1 MSEAPRSSPPPPPP
15 PAPAGEDVAPG
26 SGPAATRLLLVTG
39 MSGAGKTT
47 ALKALQDLG
56 YESIDHL
63 PLALLDKLVPAGAE
77 PGPAEQRL
85 AVGINVRTRDFTV
98 EALMHEL
105 RRLDKQPNLDVK
117 VLFLSCDDEE
127 LRRRYQEN
135 RHRHPLAIDRPLF
148 DGIATERQMIE
159 PLRARADLTIDTTF
173 ISPGALKRRLER
185 TFGGAVGTAGLVVLV
200 VSFSYAAGV
209 PRDADLVFDV
219 RFLANPHYQPALRP
233 LTGKDAPVARF
244 IAAEPGFE
252 PFFSSLTTLL
262 EPLLPRYAA
271 EGKTY
276 LTIGVGCTGGRH
288 RSVFVAERLA
298 AWLAS
303 SGQHVLIE
311 HRGLDRLVE

>member
-1 MSEAPRSSPPPPPP
+1 LSEAGSPSSPSAPPEQ
-15 PAPAGEDVAPG
+15 AWGQRSEPG
-26 SGPAATRLLLVTG
+26 RTRLLLVTG

-63 PLALLDKLVPAGAE
+63 PLALLDKLVPAGAGSAAGE
-77 PGPAEQRL
+77 RRL

-98 EALMHEL
+98 EALMSEVK
-105 RRLDKQPNLDVK
+105 RLDAEANLDVK
-117 VLFLSCDDEE
+117 VLFLSCDDDE
-127 LRRRYQEN
+127 LCRRYQEN
-135 RHRHPLAIDRPLF
+135 RHRHPLAVDRPLF
-148 DGIATERQMIE
+148 DGIATERQMIA
-159 PLRARADLTIDTTF
+159 PLRARADLTIDTTL

-185 TFGGAVGTAGLVVLV
+185 TFGGAVETGLVVLV
-200 VSFSYAAGV
+200 VSFSYATGV

-233 LTGKDAPVARF
+233 LTGRDAPVAGF
-244 IAAEPGFE
+244 IEREAAFA

-303 SGQHVLIE
+303 RGQHVLIE

>member
-1 MSEAPRSSPPPPPP
+1 MSEGDLSSPLT
-15 PAPAGEDVAPG
+15 
-26 SGPAATRLLLVTG
+26 PAAVAEPAERGKTRLLLVTG

-63 PLALLDKLVPAGAE
+63 PLALLDKLVPGDEVEPASAE
-77 PGPAEQRL
+77 RLL

-98 EALMHEL
+98 EALMAAVK
-105 RRLDKQPNLDVK
+105 RLDEQPNLDVK
-117 VLFLSCDDEE
+117 VLFLSCDDDE
-127 LRRRYQEN
+127 LCRRYQEN

-159 PLRARADLTIDTTF
+159 PLRARADLTIDTTL

-185 TFGGAVGTAGLVVLV
+185 TFGGAARSGLIVLV
-200 VSFSYAAGV
+200 VSFSYASGV

-219 RFLANPHYQPALRP
+219 RFLVNPHYQPALRP
-233 LTGKDAPVARF
+233 LTGKDDPVADF
-244 IAAEPGFE
+244 IAAEPAFT

-298 AWLAS
+298 AWLMS
-303 SGQHVLIE
+303 RGQHVLIE

>member
-1 MSEAPRSSPPPPPP
+1 MMAHD
-15 PAPAGEDVAPG
+15 PAPPEASAEGEAALQ
-26 SGPAATRLLLVTG
+26 PAAGSTRLLLVTG

-63 PLALLDKLVPAGAE
+63 PLALLDRLVPVDEPEARAGE
-77 PGPAEQRL
+77 RRL
-85 AVGINVRTRDFTV
+85 AIGINVRTRDFTV
-98 EALMHEL
+98 EALMSDVA
-105 RRLDKQPNLDVK
+105 RLDDRPNLDVK
-117 VLFLSCDDEE
+117 VLFLSCDDDE
-127 LRRRYQEN
+127 LCRRYQEN

-148 DGIATERQMIE
+148 DGIAAERQMIA

-185 TFGGAVGTAGLVVLV
+185 TFGGAFEAGLVVLV
-200 VSFSYAAGV
+200 ASFSYATGV

-219 RFLANPHYQPALRP
+219 RFLVNPHYQPALRP
-233 LTGKDAPVARF
+233 LTGKDAPVGTF
-244 IAAEPGFE
+244 IAAEPAFA

-303 SGQHVLIE
+303 RGQHVLIE
-311 HRGLDRLVE
+311 HRGLDRLGG

>member
-1 MSEAPRSSPPPPPP
+1 MSEGGSSSSPSPLPEQERSPRS
-15 PAPAGEDVAPG
+15 EPG
-26 SGPAATRLLLVTG
+26 KTRLLLVTG

-63 PLALLDKLVPAGAE
+63 PLALLDKLVPDGGGDLGAGE
-77 PGPAEQRL
+77 RRL

-98 EALMHEL
+98 EALMSEVK
-105 RRLDKQPNLDVK
+105 RLDAQPNLDVK
-117 VLFLSCDDEE
+117 VLFLSCDDDE
-127 LRRRYQEN
+127 LCRRYQEN
-135 RHRHPLAIDRPLF
+135 RHRHPLAVDRPLF
-148 DGIATERQMIE
+148 DGIAIERQMIA
-159 PLRARADLTIDTTF
+159 PLRARADLTIDTTL

-185 TFGGAVGTAGLVVLV
+185 TFGGAVETGLVVLV

-209 PRDADLVFDV
+209 PRDADLVLDV

-244 IAAEPGFE
+244 IAAEAAFA

-303 SGQHVLIE
+303 RGQHVLIE

>member
-1 MSEAPRSSPPPPPP
+1 MSESGPASSR
-15 PAPAGEDVAPG
+15 PALAGEDVAER
-26 SGPAATRLLLVTG
+26 PAPAQTRLLLVTG

-63 PLALLDKLVPAGAE
+63 PLALLDKLVPADDGEGGA
-77 PGPAEQRL
+77 AERRL

-98 EALMHEL
+98 EALMSEVK
-105 RRLDKQPNLDVK
+105 RLDEQANVDVK
-117 VLFLSCDDEE
+117 VLFLSCEVDE
-127 LRRRYQEN
+127 LCRRYQEN

-148 DGIATERQMIE
+148 DGIAAERQMIE

-185 TFGGAVGTAGLVVLV
+185 TFGGAVGTGLVVLV
-200 VSFSYAAGV
+200 VSFSYATGV

-233 LTGKDAPVARF
+233 LTGKDDPVAGF
-244 IAAEPGFE
+244 IAAEPAFM

-303 SGQHVLIE
+303 RGQHLLIE
-311 HRGLDRLVE
+311 HRGLDRLVK

>member
-1 MSEAPRSSPPPPPP
+1 MNESSASSSP
-15 PAPAGEDVAPG
+15 
-26 SGPAATRLLLVTG
+26 AALVKAEAAQQPKPEKARLLLVPG

-63 PLALLDKLVPAGAE
+63 PLAFLDKLVPAELAE
-77 PGPAEQRL
+77 PAPAERLL

-98 EALMHEL
+98 EALMGAVK
-105 RRLDKQPNLDVK
+105 RLDGQQNVDVK
-117 VLFLSCDDEE
+117 VLFLSCDDDE

-135 RHRHPLAIDRPLF
+135 RHRHPLAKDRPLV
-148 DGIATERQMIE
+148 DGIATERRMIE

-185 TFGGAVGTAGLVVLV
+185 TFGGAVGTGMVVLV

-219 RFLANPHYQPALRP
+219 RFLVNPHYQPSLRR
-233 LTGKDAPVARF
+233 LTGKEAPVADF
-244 IAAEPGFE
+244 IAAEPAFA

-276 LTIGVGCTGGRH
+276 LTMGVGCTGGRH

-298 AWLAS
+298 AWLS
-303 SGQHVLIE
+303 SRGQHVLIE

>member
-1 MSEAPRSSPPPPPP
+1 MSEGGSSSTP
-15 PAPAGEDVAPG
+15 PAPAEQAWGPRPEPG
-26 SGPAATRLLLVTG
+26 RTRLLLVTG

-63 PLALLDKLVPAGAE
+63 PLALLDKLVPAGAGAAAGE
-77 PGPAEQRL
+77 RRL

-98 EALMHEL
+98 EALMSEVK
-105 RRLDKQPNLDVK
+105 RLDAQPNLDVK
-117 VLFLSCDDEE
+117 VLFLSCDDDE
-127 LRRRYQEN
+127 LCRRYQEN
-135 RHRHPLAIDRPLF
+135 RHRHPLAVDRPLF
-148 DGIATERQMIE
+148 DGIATERQMIA
-159 PLRARADLTIDTTF
+159 PLRARADLTIDTTL

-185 TFGGAVGTAGLVVLV
+185 TFGGAVETGLVVLV
-200 VSFSYAAGV
+200 VSFSYATGV

-244 IAAEPGFE
+244 IEGEAAFA

-303 SGQHVLIE
+303 RGQHVLIE

>member
-1 MSEAPRSSPPPPPP
+1 MSESGVSSSAS
-15 PAPAGEDVAPG
+15 APAATAAAQQPEPG
-26 SGPAATRLLLVTG
+26 QTRLLLVTG

-63 PLALLDKLVPAGAE
+63 PLALLDKLVPDNGAE
-77 PGPAEQRL
+77 PAQPGERLL

-98 EALMHEL
+98 EALMGAVK
-105 RRLDKQPNLDVK
+105 RLDEQPNLDVK
-117 VLFLSCDDEE
+117 VLFLSCDDDE
-127 LRRRYQEN
+127 LCRRYQEN
-135 RHRHPLAIDRPLF
+135 RHRHPLAVDRPLF

-185 TFGGAVGTAGLVVLV
+185 TFGGAAPAGLVVLV
-200 VSFSYAAGV
+200 VSFSYASGV

-219 RFLANPHYQPALRP
+219 RFLVNPHYQPALRP
-233 LTGKDAPVARF
+233 LTGKDAPVADF
-244 IAAEPGFE
+244 IAAEPAFT

-298 AWLAS
+298 AWLTS
-303 SGQHVLIE
+303 RGQHVLIE

>member
-1 MSEAPRSSPPPPPP
+1 MSESGASSSPLA
-15 PAPAGEDVAPG
+15 PAPTAVAQQPEPG
-26 SGPAATRLLLVTG
+26 QTRLLLVTG

-63 PLALLDKLVPAGAE
+63 PLALLDKLVPNDGAE
-77 PGPAEQRL
+77 PAQPGERLL

-98 EALMHEL
+98 EALMGAVK
-105 RRLDKQPNLDVK
+105 RLDEQPNLDVK
-117 VLFLSCDDEE
+117 VLFLSCDDDE
-127 LRRRYQEN
+127 LCRRYQEN
-135 RHRHPLAIDRPLF
+135 RHRHPLAVDRPLF

-173 ISPGALKRRLER
+173 ISPGALKRRLES
-185 TFGGAVGTAGLVVLV
+185 TFGGAAPAGLVVLV
-200 VSFSYAAGV
+200 VSFSYASGV

-219 RFLANPHYQPALRP
+219 RFLVNPHYQPALRP
-233 LTGKDAPVARF
+233 LTGKDAPVADF
-244 IAAEPGFE
+244 IAAKPAFT

-298 AWLAS
+298 AWLMS
-303 SGQHVLIE
+303 RGQHVLIE
-311 HRGLDRLVE
+311 HRGLDRLVG